1 MRAGRE
7 KRRKEKREKGRKIC
21 HKKNTRKKH
30 REPEKRVDYTRYH
43 YRTGEW
49 LLYGGIGAAAGCGM
63 MFLFYSQWMFC
74 MAGAVLGAGAFLYRQ
89 NRRLCEKR
97 KQQLMTEFRD
107 ALSSMMAALAAGYS
121 MENAV
126 SEACRD
132 LSLLY
137 GEERIILRELG
148 DIRARIDL
156 GVPVDELFYELGVR
170 SGVSDIV
177 VFSQVYTTARK
188 SGGNLVK
195 VMKRTADAIG
205 EKMDIEREVATMIA
219 GKKLESI
226 CMTVIPL
233 LIIVYLRVFSP
244 GFLNPLYQGMKGRV
258 FMTIALAVYLMA
270 VWWSG
275 RIMKIRY

>member
-1 MRAGRE
+1 M
-7 KRRKEKREKGRKIC
+7 KKFGRKKSKTPRV
-21 HKKNTRKKH
+21 KKENRN
-30 REPEKRVDYTRYH
+30 RESRVDYNRYH
-43 YRTGEW
+43 FRPGEGF
-49 LLYGGIGAAAGCGM
+49 LYGGIGAAGGCGM
-63 MFLFYSQWMFC
+63 MYLFYSRWMFC
-74 MAGAVLGAGAFLYRQ
+74 LVGAVLGAGVFLYRQ
-89 NRRLCEKR
+89 NRKLCEKR
-97 KQQLMTEFRD
+97 KEQLMTEFRD

-170 SGVSDIV
+170 SGVPDIV

-205 EKMDIEREVATMIA
+205 EKMDIDREVATMIA
-219 GKKLESI
+219 GRKLESV

-233 LIIVYLRVFSP
+233 LIIVYLRLFSP
-244 GFLNPLYQGMKGRV
+244 GFLDPLYQGLKGKI
-258 FMTIALAVYLMA
+258 FMTVALAVYLGA
-270 VWWSG
+270 VWWSS